1 LIEKYEWEK
10 MLQAIPLKPNNLDVE
25 KTELSNPSNVWDNK
39 QSSIPLQFL
48 RPPHPTDKTGAPT
61 VRILYSYFLEEDLA
75 RQKAAASE
83 VGMVN
88 ADVLDDTDDYN
99 SMLDGLDSD
108 ISHEAIK
115 EAILQSEKGTI
126 IITDTPAS
134 LKKCSPID
142 VEKRISPINVDK
154 EQI

>member
-1 LIEKYEWEK
+1 